1 MEERKTLVVTVPSA
15 SLEGMDWEE
24 FVRKCLDVAAI
35 RIGYMAIENP
45 DCSYQWVANEWVENE
60 ENETVSLYMKLIE
73 REVEK
78 DENEKE

>member
-1 MEERKTLVVTVPSA
+1 MEERKSLVVTVPSNA
-15 SLEGMDWEE
+15 DVDWNEL
-24 FVRKCLDVAAI
+24 VQKALDAAAI

-60 ENETVSLYMKLIE
+60 ENETVSLYIKLIE

-78 DENEKE
+78 HEKK

>member
-1 MEERKTLVVTVPSA
+1 MEERKSLVVTIPSNA
-15 SLEGMDWEE
+15 VEGMDWNEL
-24 FVRKCLDVAAI
+24 VQKALDAAAI

-78 DENEKE
+78 HEKK

>member
-1 MEERKTLVVTVPSA
+1 MEERKSLVVTIPSNA
-15 SLEGMDWEE
+15 DVNWNEL
-24 FVRKCLDVAAI
+24 VQKALDAAAI

-60 ENETVSLYMKLIE
+60 ENETVSLYIKLIE

-78 DENEKE
+78 HEKK